1 MLNNNHNSENNVYPE
16 STSQEEDRYEV
27 RKSHI
32 LEQKNI
38 PNDKLLKLM
47 EKLS

>member
-1 MLNNNHNSENNVYPE
+1 MA
-16 STSQEEDRYEV
+16 STRNKNTKEDY
-27 RKSHI
+27 I
-32 LEQKNI
+32 LEQNII